1 MNSKPWGTP
10 RPGIVPTMPALLAL
24 LSILAVSACATPN
37 QIVNGRREGPWT
49 THYQF
54 GQKQEAGSYE
64 NGQRT
69 GTWKRWNI
77 NGELQWVMNF
87 QEGRRHGPYVAFY
100 NTGKPRERGQ
110 FVQGKKAG
118 EWIRY
123 FPGGKGAQR
132 IVYEDG
138 ELVSR
143 EDLDSAPPLPASHR
157 R

>member
-1 MNSKPWGTP
+1 MNSNIWSTP
-10 RPGIVPTMPALLAL
+10 RLGVVPTARTLLAL
-24 LSILAVSACATPN
+24 LSILTIAACATPN
-37 QIVNGRREGPWT
+37 QVVDGRREGPWT
-49 THYQF
+49 THYLF

-77 NGELQWVMNF
+77 NGELQWVMSF

-143 EDLDSAPPLPASHR
+143 EELDRAPPLPASHPR
-157 R
+157 